1 MKKKYAITALSISLV
16 LAFTGCS
23 GKDNGLRE
31 SGTDR
36 SESNASTQESVE
48 ETKESEY
55 LSLYVGNY
63 SDSCWTE
70 DYETELINMT
80 YPIIALS
87 GEDKDTYPELAEALQ
102 ELSGNIKKEMRN
114 AYENDMDV
122 AADDYKMCVEEGYPF
137 YGPYTSEAEF
147 HVVRA
152 DDKAVGIVEE
162 GYSYCGGAHGIYYS
176 GGWNFDTKTGK
187 KLDIK
192 DVVTDTGKLADIV
205 EEKVFAEYDDLSAD
219 RLFLPEGD
227 TLSDYVTDMIADEE
241 LSLCW
246 VITNVGIEIYFNP
259 YEIASYAD
267 GLITARVGFQ
277 EYPEIFSDYYAKA
290 PEAFVMPYLSYSM
303 ANRDLDND
311 GSADYVSVWAE
322 QDEYDTYTTLHV
334 VVNGVELTCDL
345 WAYGFTPYFVHTG
358 EGKTY
363 LYVLCSSDN
372 DYEFIKV
379 FSLNGK
385 GPSYVDEIGNCG
397 FRWQL
402 INEEEYEYAEEAFLN
417 PDSFYMT
424 SHLEVLST
432 YGGYRRYHVGADGM
446 PVTEDEWYVI
456 PDYGDRVLTAKQD
469 VVCKLVDEDGSVIS
483 GEAKIPS
490 GTKLTF
496 YRTDGKEW
504 VDLTDGDKIY
514 RVFEVRDEWPYKIN
528 GVDEEELF
536 DGIMYAG

>member
-102 ELSGNIKKEMRN
+102 ELSGNIKKDMRN

-162 GYSYCGGAHGIYYS
+162 GYSYSGGAHGIYYS

-227 TLSDYVTDMIADEE
+227 TLSDYVTDRIADEE
-241 LSLCW
+241 LCISW

-277 EYPEIFSDYYAKA
+277 EYPEIFS
-290 PEAFVMPYLSYSM
+290 
-303 ANRDLDND
+303 
-311 GSADYVSVWAE
+311 
-322 QDEYDTYTTLHV
+322 EY
-334 VVNGVELTCDL
+334 
-345 WAYGFTPYFVHTG
+345 
-358 EGKTY
+358 
-363 LYVLCSSDN
+363 
-372 DYEFIKV
+372 
-379 FSLNGK
+379 
-385 GPSYVDEIGNCG
+385 
-397 FRWQL
+397 
-402 INEEEYEYAEEAFLN
+402 
-417 PDSFYMT
+417 
-424 SHLEVLST
+424 
-432 YGGYRRYHVGADGM
+432 
-446 PVTEDEWYVI
+446 
-456 PDYGDRVLTAKQD
+456 
-469 VVCKLVDEDGSVIS
+469 
-483 GEAKIPS
+483 
-490 GTKLTF
+490 
-496 YRTDGKEW
+496 
-504 VDLTDGDKIY
+504 
-514 RVFEVRDEWPYKIN
+514 
-528 GVDEEELF
+528 
-536 DGIMYAG
+536 